1 MLYIIVII
9 ISIII
14 GLLRGGEIEELANIS
29 IKGVTFFAIALFL
42 RVSAWGVSFLGIGNM
57 EKFNSFLIIISYVLL
72 IYVSMQNI
80 KMPGFKY
87 INLGIL
93 LNAFVIFLNGGKMP
107 VLIGKEVMNNANTA
121 NIFHEESIVH
131 SLMNSDTMF
140 AFLGDVISMPKP
152 FPDNSIISVGD
163 ILILTGIFI
172 LIQKIMTREVRS
184 IHKDEIIE

>member
-107 VLIGKEVMNNANTA
+107 VLIGKEVMNNANMA